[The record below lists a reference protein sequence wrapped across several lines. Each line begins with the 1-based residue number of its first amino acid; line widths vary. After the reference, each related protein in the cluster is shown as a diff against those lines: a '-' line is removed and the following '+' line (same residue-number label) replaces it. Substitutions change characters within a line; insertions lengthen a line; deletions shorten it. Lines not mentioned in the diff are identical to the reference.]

1 MKLTVAFRV
10 SNLALVLSLNLQ
22 VAQTAKTFLAGNE
35 PEPEPESPVLTFYFS
50 QIITVGRHSLR
61 ANHLLVQNYQ
71 SRQCFD
77 DTNQLLDRKK
87 GRKER
92 K

>member
-61 ANHLLVQNYQ
+61 ASHLLVQNYK
-71 SRQCFD
+71 SRRCF
-77 DTNQLLDRKK
+77 DTNQLLDPKK
-87 GRKER
+87 VRKER